1 MAPKPGDG
9 TTVSAKGRFFTI
21 LKLTKD
27 IKEKMRLGK
36 KGVVL
41 DLSVRI
47 SAEASDH
54 FIDFKFNVKSYA
66 LYYCD
71 INLPFNS
78 AT

>member
-27 IKEKMRLGK
+27 VEEKMRLGK

-41 DLSVRI
+41 GLSLRTSV
-47 SAEASDH
+47 EVSDN
-54 FIDFKFNVKSYA
+54 FIEFKFNVKSYA

-71 INLPFNS
+71 INPPFNS